1 LITQQ
6 QNVYSVKPIKPI
18 IMKKYIKIDKEL
30 GISSICDTKEDVM
43 IGCGYDSDEITFE
56 SMLLEIDDVYTI
68 IEIEGDVKI
77 KWLTD

>member
-1 LITQQ
+1 MPPHHP
-6 QNVYSVKPIKPI
+6 NVYSVKPIKPI

-56 SMLLEIDDVYTI
+56 KMLLEIDDVYTI